1 MAGNNESKFVSQD
14 GPDAQGVRAEVHV
27 QKGTGTIISIKPGTA
42 NVTAQVAVKNENPKV
57 KFPIMGWVPINDPIY
72 PLIQEAFDSQTP
84 IEYRFESQRKPNEP
98 RDTPIAEL
106 RATVD
111 AAREHTTPIFAG
123 INGQLSSEAVT
134 NPAEDPAPGG
144 RIRAVDTP
152 APVVQQQPAQQNQ
165 QQQQQQYS
173 QGNQGN
179 GYVAE
184 EPPFKE
190 YNSDGSVNYGS
201 YAIQAAVGAES
212 LVRRLLADRD
222 TSVDTIAHYAT
233 VLLAIAD
240 KVQSYVTNKKPS
252 RMSQSHTRVR
262 GIVYDTVENFFPIP
276 DNHEHDLDWVAKVG
290 TLSRER
296 FAVIER
302 VASTNFDFASLK
314 GKPAS
319 VQQAPQKELV
329 TSQQHDNQQS
339 AGNLYPE
346 HNQPQQSV
354 PTPDE
359 PAEAPVNE
367 PESAPAQ
374 EPAVEETER
383 PQGDL
388 SALSILGGDSEKAF
402 EIYPQQDISALS
414 NDPKVSPETMATFK
428 EWVSENSFD
437 LTAIFKLLNYTFG
450 AGHVASLPE
459 NSFVPFLDFY
469 VGHGEDNFAKVLDY
483 AETISGS

>member
-1 MAGNNESKFVSQD
+1 MAGSNESKFVSHD
-14 GPDAQGVRAEVHV
+14 GPDAQGVRAEVYV
-27 QKGTGTIISIKPGTA
+27 QKGTGMILSIKPGAT

-57 KFPIMGWVPINDPIY
+57 KFPLMGWVPVNDPIY
-72 PLIQEAFDSQTP
+72 PLIQEAFDAQTP
-84 IEYRFESQRKPNEP
+84 IEYRFESQRKNSEP
-98 RDTPIAEL
+98 RDTPITEL
-106 RATVD
+106 RETMD
-111 AAREHTTPIFAG
+111 KAREHTTPIFAG

-152 APVVQQQPAQQNQ
+152 TPAPAAAPAPAAQPAQQYQNQ
-165 QQQQQQYS
+165 
-173 QGNQGN
+173 NPQGN

-190 YNSDGSVNYGS
+190 FNSDGSINYGS

-222 TSVDTIAHYAT
+222 ASAETVAHYAI

-240 KVQSYVTNKKPS
+240 KVQSYATNKKPS
-252 RMSQSHTRVR
+252 RMSGSHTRVR

-276 DNHEHDLDWVAKVG
+276 ENHEQDLDWVAKVG

-319 VQQAPQKELV
+319 VQQAPQKELQG
-329 TSQQHDNQQS
+329 SQAANPAVAPAAS
-339 AGNLYPE
+339 APVAPVEQAAAPVSEPE
-346 HNQPQQSV
+346 SV
-354 PTPDE
+354 PT
-359 PAEAPVNE
+359 
-367 PESAPAQ
+367 Q
-374 EPAVEETER
+374 EPVVEETA
-383 PQGDL
+383 PAQGDL

-402 EIYPQQDISALS
+402 ELYPQQDISALS
-414 NDPKVSPETMATFK
+414 NDQKVTPETMETFK
-428 EWVSENSFD
+428 DWVSENSFD
-437 LTAIFKLLNYTFG
+437 LTAIFKLLKFTFG

-459 NSFVPFLDFY
+459 ASFASFLDFY
-469 VGHGEDNFAKVLDY
+469 VGHGEENFAKVLDY
-483 AETISGS
+483 AETVSGS